1 VVKDAEEYMSTR
13 DFERNFRMSRNALE
27 LLLEMIT
34 PIIDPHPELSG
45 IRARAANGRRDADS
59 NDNARVTPRMQL
71 MITLRYLAGG
81 SYLDIHARYGVSRSA
96 FLASVDRVLAA
107 IDETLTIS
115 FPEFDDLEGLKKLAN
130 GFRDAS
136 DGHMFEHCVGA
147 VDGYVPQIH
156 CPSVNEV
163 PDPLA
168 YKCYK
173 KFFGVNVQAVCNANY
188 EFTMVSIMCPGRAH
202 DRMAWDYTSL
212 RERIYRNNGALPSPY
227 YLIGD
232 IAYQGAPGILVPNG
246 ASGNPKCDPWLDSFD
261 FHLSQLR
268 IK

>member
-1 VVKDAEEYMSTR
+1 MSTR
-13 DFERNFRMSRNALE
+13 DFERNFRMSRPAFA
-27 LLLEMIT
+27 LLLEKIT
-34 PIIDPHPELSG
+34 PIIDRNPELSVV
-45 IRARAANGRRDADS
+45 RARAANGRRAADS
-59 NDNARVTPRMQL
+59 NDNARVTPRLQL
-71 MITLRYLAGG
+71 MIALRYLAGG
-81 SYLDIHARYGVSRSA
+81 SYLDIHARYGVSRST

-115 FPEFDDLEGLKKLAN
+115 FPAFDDLEGLAKLAE

-156 CPSVNEV
+156 CPRKSEV
-163 PDPLA
+163 SDPIA
-168 YKCYK
+168 FKCYK

-188 EFTMVSIMCPGRAH
+188 EFTMVSIACPGRAH
-202 DRMAWDYTSL
+202 DKMAWDYTSL
-212 RERIYRNNGALPSPY
+212 REFIYRNNGALPFPY

-232 IAYQGAPGILVPNG
+232 AAYQGAQGILVPNG
-246 ASGNPKCDPWLDSFD
+246 ATGNPHRDRWLDSFD